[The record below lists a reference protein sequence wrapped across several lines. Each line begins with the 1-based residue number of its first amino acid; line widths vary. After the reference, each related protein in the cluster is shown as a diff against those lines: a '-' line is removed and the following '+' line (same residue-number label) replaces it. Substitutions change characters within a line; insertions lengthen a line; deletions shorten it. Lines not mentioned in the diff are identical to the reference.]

1 MNIWIHLPCLRK
13 KPPLN
18 WHFFLSDNS
27 RTTKSKHGE
36 YKGKKL
42 KYQKLDNKC
51 KSDNDLANATK

>member
-1 MNIWIHLPCLRK
+1 MDS
-13 KPPLN
+13 PPLPQKKTSPKLAF
-18 WHFFLSDNS
+18 FFLSDNS